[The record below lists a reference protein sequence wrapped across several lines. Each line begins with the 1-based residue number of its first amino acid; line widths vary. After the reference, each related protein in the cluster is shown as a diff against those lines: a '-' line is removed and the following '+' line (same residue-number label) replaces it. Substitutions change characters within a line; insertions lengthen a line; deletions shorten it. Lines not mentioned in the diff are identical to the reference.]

1 MMVQINLL
9 PKRLRKSSRRFEVGK
24 PELFT
29 IVAAVVLIL
38 AMVGL
43 TWTQNGRLA
52 SLNDDIQEAQRRA
65 TLLNKD
71 IQLVDALMDMKL
83 KIAER
88 MQAVER
94 LDRHRSAWVRIL
106 EDITRRVPDF
116 VWLTSF
122 AEVDT
127 TRSRERVKK
136 PVEATDTITIDGLPI
151 QEVEIEGFSFTLNAV
166 AAFMIKL
173 MRSNFFDQV
182 DLVYAREMQFEERQ
196 AFNFKLQGRIHY
208 LSDDELKALLATERE
223 LKLLSKK

>member
-71 IQLVDALMDMKL
+71 IQLVDALMDMKI

-182 DLVYAREMQFEERQ
+182 DLVYAREMEFEERQ

-208 LSDDELKALLATERE
+208 LSDDELKALLATEQE
-223 LKLLSKK
+223 LKLLSRR

>member
-9 PKRLRKSSRRFEVGK
+9 PKRLRKSGRRFEIGK
-24 PELFT
+24 PELITFS
-29 IVAAVVLIL
+29 VAAVLVM
-38 AMVGL
+38 AMMGL
-43 TWTQNGRLA
+43 TWSQNDRLA
-52 SLNDDIQEAQRRA
+52 SLNEDIDEAERRA
-65 TLLNKD
+65 TLLQKD
-71 IQLVDALMDMKL
+71 IQLVDALMDMKQ
-83 KIAER
+83 KIAQR
-88 MQAVER
+88 MQAVET

-106 EDITRRVPDF
+106 EDVTRRIPDF
-116 VWLTSF
+116 VWISSF

-136 PVEATDTITIDGLPI
+136 PVESTDTTTIDGLPI

-182 DLVYAREMQFEERQ
+182 DLVYAREMEFEERA

-208 LSDDELKALLATERE
+208 LSDEELKALLATEQE
-223 LKLLSKK
+223 LKLLSRK

>member
-71 IQLVDALMDMKL
+71 IQLVDALMDMKI